1 MGGRPGSPQQY
12 PVPGPQ
18 HRREPGP
25 DRTAGDDER
34 RHEARRQQDASEI
47 IVEGG
52 HVGIVVGRSASQN
65 LWPKVG
71 AWLSAHD

>member
-1 MGGRPGSPQQY
+1 
-12 PVPGPQ
+12 V
-18 HRREPGP
+18 
-25 DRTAGDDER
+25 
-34 RHEARRQQDASEI
+34 SEI

-52 HVGIVVGRSASQN
+52 HVGIVVGRSAGQN